1 MSEKVEYPKHC
12 NFSVDC
18 SMGFNESN
26 ISDKMLILEHTQ
38 KDDYEY
44 RKGMIVWTLS
54 EKKLKDMAASFKKN
68 VAGRPLYFNYDHE
81 SNGSTISA
89 GRIAEVFTEKTENGI
104 GLFAKVE
111 WTPKARKHIEDKEY
125 NHASI
130 EFTPEGMVAKLND
143 GSLVHDFK
151 IKKSVLLGAAL
162 TNDPF
167 FVTTNLSL
175 SNNGNTENKNEDP
188 VMEKEFADLQ
198 ARYSKLE
205 LDKKNEVAGIM
216 LENEKLTSEKL
227 SLSKELDK
235 LKLDSRNSTIAS
247 YVSQLPEDQEKR
259 DAVKLKLEKMADKIG
274 ICEEFTDYC
283 NVVLS
288 NEDKRINPK
297 NVNINLNANDRPK
310 PFSEYTPEEV
320 QAAYKVEDA
329 KKWKTN

>member
-26 ISDKMLILEHTQ
+26 VSDKMLILEHTE

-44 RKGMIVWTLS
+44 KNGMLAWTLS
-54 EKKLKDMAASFKKN
+54 EKKLKDMVASFKKN

-89 GRIAEVFTEKTENGI
+89 GRIAEVFTEKTVNGV

-130 EFTPEGMVAKLND
+130 ECNVEGMVAKWGNGELA
-143 GSLVHDFK
+143 HDFK

-175 SNNGNTENKNEDP
+175 SNNENTENKNEDSI
-188 VMEKEFADLQ
+188 MEEKELADLKAQ
-198 ARYSKLE
+198 LSKLE
-205 LDKKNEVAGIM
+205 LDKKNEVAGLM
-216 LENEKLTSEKL
+216 LEKEKLTAKNL

-247 YVSQLPEDQEKR
+247 FVSQLPEDEEKR
-259 DAVKLKLEKMADKIG
+259 DAVKLKLEKMAEKIG
-274 ICEEFTDYC
+274 IGEDFTDYA
-283 NVVLS
+283 NLVLS
-288 NEDKRINPK
+288 NEDKRISRK
-297 NVNINLNANDRPK
+297 NFGGDLNLSKD
-310 PFSEYTPEEV
+310 
-320 QAAYKVEDA
+320 D
-329 KKWKTN
+329 KKDMSVAEFAELQHKLQYGEKGE

>member
-26 ISDKMLILEHTQ
+26 VSDKMLILEHTQ

-44 RKGMIVWTLS
+44 KNGMLTWTLS
-54 EKKLKDMAASFKKN
+54 EKKLKDMVASFKKN

-130 EFTPEGMVAKLND
+130 ECNVEGMVAKWSD
-143 GSLVHDFK
+143 GELAHDFK

-175 SNNGNTENKNEDP
+175 SNNENTENKNEDSI
-188 VMEKEFADLQ
+188 MEKEFADLQ

-205 LDKKNEVAGIM
+205 LDKKNEVAGLM
-216 LENEKLTSEKL
+216 LEKEKLTAENL

-247 YVSQLPEDQEKR
+247 FVSQLPEDEEKR

-274 ICEEFTDYC
+274 IGEDFTDYAKL
-283 NVVLS
+283 VLS

-297 NVNINLNANDRPK
+297 NFGGDLNLSKD
-310 PFSEYTPEEV
+310 
-320 QAAYKVEDA
+320 D
-329 KKWKTN
+329 KKDMSVAEFAELQHKLQYGEKGE

>member
-1 MSEKVEYPKHC
+1 
-12 NFSVDC
+12 
-18 SMGFNESN
+18 
-26 ISDKMLILEHTQ
+26 MLA
-38 KDDYEY
+38 
-44 RKGMIVWTLS
+44 WTLS
-54 EKKLKDMAASFKKN
+54 EKKLRDMVASFKKN

-130 EFTPEGMVAKLND
+130 ECNVEGMVAKWSNGELA
-143 GSLVHDFK
+143 HDFK

-175 SNNGNTENKNEDP
+175 SNNENTENKNEDSI
-188 VMEKEFADLQ
+188 MEEKELADLKAQ
-198 ARYSKLE
+198 LSKLE
-205 LDKKNEVAGIM
+205 LDKKNEVAGLM
-216 LENEKLTSEKL
+216 LANEKLTGENL

-235 LKLDSRNSTIAS
+235 LKFDSRNATIAS
-247 YVSQLPEDQEKR
+247 FVAQLPEDQEKR

-274 ICEEFTDYC
+274 ICEEFNDYC
-283 NVVLS
+283 NLVLS
-288 NEDKRINPK
+288 NEDKRISPK
-297 NVNINLNANDRPK
+297 NFGGDLNLSKND
-310 PFSEYTPEEV
+310 
-320 QAAYKVEDA
+320 
-329 KKWKTN
+329 KKDMSVAEFAELQHKLQYGEKGE